1 MTITLFSITPIFK
14 YEVNQSS
21 DQNAGSFAEWTL
33 NVGGNQISNYT
44 QGISIPIYVLVFGF
58 IGGYLRYLYKT
69 ARLKTINSPL
79 REIMLFRWENVPG
92 TDCNVLRGFLK
103 EKFDI
108 DWITSQEFVK
118 NQEKNLLTLINGSDT
133 VTIRLDGNNAR
144 VILDNDKEIYRFTVK
159 KDDGTKIY
167 QNLSWRSWLFYQSL
181 EDLSL
186 LFLAPLLAVAVWFL
200 LVQAGT
206 SGIYTL
212 ALASF
217 TIGLVTY
224 EVIRALLRFIRR
236 VLGTVEQGKR
246 DPITESTA

>member
-1 MTITLFSITPIFK
+1 MMTITLFSITPIFK

-79 REIMLFRWENVPG
+79 RE
-92 TDCNVLRGFLK
+92 
-103 EKFDI
+103 
-108 DWITSQEFVK
+108 
-118 NQEKNLLTLINGSDT
+118 
-133 VTIRLDGNNAR
+133 IRLDGNNAR